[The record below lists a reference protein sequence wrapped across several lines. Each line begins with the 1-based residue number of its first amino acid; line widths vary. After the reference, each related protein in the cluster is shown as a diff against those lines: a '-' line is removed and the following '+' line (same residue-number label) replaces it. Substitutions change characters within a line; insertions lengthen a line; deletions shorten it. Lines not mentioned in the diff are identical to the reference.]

1 MKKMMLALFCLSFC
15 SVNSLSADETESLP
29 PSSLLQIGNFD
40 AIFDTPVLPEGE
52 LNLLPEGQLYKV
64 IPLLARVHIA

>member
-1 MKKMMLALFCLSFC
+1 MKKMLLALFCLSLC
-15 SVNSLSADETESLP
+15 SNCLPADETESLP

-52 LNLLPEGQLYKV
+52 LNILPEGQLYKV
-64 IPLLARVHIA
+64 IPLLARTHIA